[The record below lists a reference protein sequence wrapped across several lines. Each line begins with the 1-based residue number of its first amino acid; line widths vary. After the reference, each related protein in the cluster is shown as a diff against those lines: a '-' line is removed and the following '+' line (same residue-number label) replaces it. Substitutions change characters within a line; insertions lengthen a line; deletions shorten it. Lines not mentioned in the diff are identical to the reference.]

1 MILTCPECSARY
13 VVDPK
18 ALLPNGR
25 TVRCAK
31 CRHTW
36 REAAPDANIAATN
49 EAVTEDIQQTAP
61 PQDSPPPSENTAARE
76 NAKEEDEFAIKRARR
91 KKRPRPMPKGSNLPA
106 LQNHNHG
113 GSLWGWYALGT
124 FVVAL
129 VSSFLIFQNS
139 ISEFW
144 PPSQKL
150 YRTLGMENVRPR
162 PAKHATEKK
171 QPKIPA
177 QELFEIKDTTPG
189 KVIIGGVVTLKV
201 DGNIVNITNETQTLP
216 LLRIA
221 LKDNRGKVIRA
232 WTFKTSAATIAPDGK
247 VAFST
252 SLPNP
257 PKDATSISV
266 TFAEKQ
272 G

>member
-1 MILTCPECSARY
+1 
-13 VVDPK
+13 
-18 ALLPNGR
+18 
-25 TVRCAK
+25 
-31 CRHTW
+31 
-36 REAAPDANIAATN
+36 
-49 EAVTEDIQQTAP
+49 
-61 PQDSPPPSENTAARE
+61 
-76 NAKEEDEFAIKRARR
+76 
-91 KKRPRPMPKGSNLPA
+91 
-106 LQNHNHG
+106 
-113 GSLWGWYALGT
+113 
-124 FVVAL
+124 
-129 VSSFLIFQNS
+129 
-139 ISEFW
+139 
-144 PPSQKL
+144 
-150 YRTLGMENVRPR
+150 
-162 PAKHATEKK
+162 
-171 QPKIPA
+171 
-177 QELFEIKDTTPG
+177 
-189 KVIIGGVVTLKV
+189 VTLKV